1 MPGTENLVAGFR
13 AFRATYFEQR
23 PALYEALVKEGQH
36 PEVLMISCSDS
47 RVDPALLLNTQPGEL
62 FVVRNVANLVPPYQP
77 NSHYH
82 GTSAAL
88 EFAVRDLQVR
98 HAIILGHSGCGGMRA
113 LRQLRSGIQPERE
126 FISPWVSIAAEAFE
140 PASREQSDSEAER
153 AMEQAALKVS
163 LGNLRTFPWVRDRV
177 ASGELTLHAWWFDLK
192 TGELWALDEQAERF
206 SRIG

>member
-1 MPGTENLVAGFR
+1 MPGTENLIAGFR

-36 PEVLMISCSDS
+36 PEVLMIACSDS

-77 NSHYH
+77 DSQYH

-98 HAIILGHSGCGGMRA
+98 HTILLGHSGCGGMRA
-113 LRQLRSGIQPERE
+113 LRGLRRGVQAGRE
-126 FISPWVSIAAEAFE
+126 FISPWVSIAGEAVEQAGAEANE
-140 PASREQSDSEAER
+140 DEAER
-153 AMEQAALKVS
+153 ATEQAALKVS
-163 LGNLRTFPWVRDRV
+163 LRNLRSFPWVRDRV
-177 ASGELTLHAWWFDLK
+177 EAGDLTLHAWWFDLK
-192 TGELWALDEQAERF
+192 TGQLWALDEEAGSF

>member
-1 MPGTENLVAGFR
+1 MPGTESLVAGFR

-36 PEVLMISCSDS
+36 PEVLMIACSDS

-77 NSHYH
+77 GSHYH

-98 HAIILGHSGCGGMRA
+98 HAVVLGHSGCGGMRA
-113 LRQLRSGIQPERE
+113 LRALRHGIRPERE
-126 FISPWVSIAAEAFE
+126 FITPWVSIAAEAGDQVE
-140 PASREQSDSEAER
+140 EGQSDAEAER
-153 AMEQAALKVS
+153 AMEQAALQVS
-163 LGNLRTFPWVRDRV
+163 LRNLRSFPWVRDRE
-177 ASGELTLHAWWFDLK
+177 ASGELMLHAWWFDLRS
-192 TGELWALDEQAERF
+192 GELWAHDEAAGAF
-206 SRIG
+206 VRIG